1 MKLLPIAGV
10 AGAAVLSTIA
20 VTDALWQGFQNNV
33 PPPWNSDGGL
43 KWMIAGTNF
52 GHALPYLLMAIILV
66 HVGPQLD
73 TGGFVRWVRRLLTL
87 TFSLFAA
94 ITVWGL
100 FTGANAESLGA
111 FEAGTTLLFFALLIL
126 PIVLGFA
133 VLRQRTLRLPALLLA
148 GSVVPFAL
156 MMVLGE
162 ATPFAHPA
170 YAEALALFGVALL
183 PFALA
188 DGPTAARA
196 GRGRR
201 ERRNLPVSAAE

>member
-1 MKLLPIAGV
+1 
-10 AGAAVLSTIA
+10 
-20 VTDALWQGFQNNV
+20 
-33 PPPWNSDGGL
+33 
-43 KWMIAGTNF
+43 MIAGTNF
-52 GHALPYLLMAIILV
+52 GHALPYLLMATILV

-73 TGGFVRWVRRLLTL
+73 TGGFACGGSRRLLTL

-100 FTGANAESLGA
+100 FSGANAEALGA

-156 MMVLGE
+156 MMVLGK

-196 GRGRR
+196 ARGRR
-201 ERRNLPVSAAE
+201 ERRRNLPVSAAE